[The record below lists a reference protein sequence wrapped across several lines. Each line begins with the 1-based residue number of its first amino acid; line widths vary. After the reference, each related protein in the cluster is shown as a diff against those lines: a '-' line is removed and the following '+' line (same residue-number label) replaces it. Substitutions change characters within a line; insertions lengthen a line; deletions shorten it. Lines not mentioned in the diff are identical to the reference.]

1 MAADPPPA
9 PLAKVAVS
17 ECLLGR
23 RVRWDGD
30 HNADV
35 WPRRTVEALF
45 TLVGLCPEVGIGMGV
60 PRQPIRLI
68 GEAANPR
75 AVMVADP
82 RIDFTAELA
91 GFARRS
97 APVLGQ
103 VAGYIFANRS
113 PSCGLSGVKVFA
125 ADGSHRRIGRGIY
138 ASAVLAAHPTL
149 PAVDAETLADEDVL
163 LDFAVAVARVAG
175 GPLDRDGIRERIR
188 TLIGCD
194 VKNRNRIERLRH
206 IRGR

>member
-1 MAADPPPA
+1 MQADPEPA

-35 WPRRTVEALF
+35 WPRRAVEALF

-68 GEAANPR
+68 GEAASPR

-82 RIDFTAELA
+82 RIDFTAELVD
-91 GFARRS
+91 FAHRS
-97 APVLGQ
+97 APVLDD
-103 VAGYIFANRS
+103 VAGYIFADRS
-113 PSCGLSGVKVFA
+113 PSCGLSGVKIYG
-125 ADGSHRRIGRGIY
+125 ADGSSRRIGRGVY
-138 ASAVLAAHPTL
+138 ANAVLAAYPAL

-163 LDFAVAVARVAG
+163 LDFAVAVAKAAG
-175 GPLDRDGIRERIR
+175 GWWDRDRIRERIGVQNFR
-188 TLIGCD
+188 
-194 VKNRNRIERLRH
+194 
-206 IRGR
+206 